1 MADKKDNKV
10 TLVLSDDKKSFI
22 PTKVPFSIMRS
33 IKEGIS
39 QTLNPFAPADPRV
52 KFSVG
57 PELADNPNVELY
69 TENGKGYA
77 VASINVLQ
85 NYNKNWN
92 PGGISGAAAK
102 AQGEGV
108 KARNKEIE
116 EALSSESGEKTKVT
130 KEELFGI
137 TSDTNTPRDT
147 KIKPTDY
154 IQSGYINSLGEVV
167 TDANGNASF
176 AYPLPDPTGTGTN
189 VAQPAALLPGG
200 MGYFYVKP
208 IMDAAKEFEKTYS
221 YKAQTGG
228 PSVADLKKELWLNRY
243 MTDDSYRQ
251 SVRPGLE
258 NRFDPATTT
267 AVENMLNSVSVANK
281 KLLEQGSMELV
292 GWKDFLQQTYQESI
306 RTGEQVSI
314 PSDVRT
320 DEILKQ
326 VFRAYKNMDPTDEEF
341 ANFRTKVAEAAKASP
356 TTTFEE
362 KNPITG
368 ITTQITKSG
377 FTEDDV
383 ASLAEEMTRGTPER
397 KSYYALQQFGEAFN
411 NVIRKSSGERANTL
425 TEVLQ

>member
-10 TLVLSDDKKSFI
+10 TLVLSDDKKSFV
-22 PTKVPFSIMRS
+22 PTKLPLSIMRS

-39 QTLNPFAPADPRV
+39 QTLNPFASADPRI
-52 KFSVG
+52 KYSVG
-57 PELADNPNVELY
+57 PELMDNPNVELY
-69 TENGKGYA
+69 QKDGKFYA
-77 VASINVLQ
+77 EASVKVLQ
-85 NYNKNWN
+85 NYNKSWS

-102 AQGEGV
+102 AQAEGV
-108 KARNKEIE
+108 KARNEEIQG
-116 EALSSESGEKTKVT
+116 ALATDTGQKVKIT
-130 KEELFGI
+130 KEEILGTAI
-137 TSDTNTPRDT
+137 AVPKET
-147 KIKPTDY
+147 KVNPTDY
-154 IQSGYINSLGEVV
+154 IQSGYINSQGEVV

-176 AYPLPDPTGTGTN
+176 SYPLPDPTGTGTN

-208 IMDAAKEFEKTYS
+208 IIDAAKEFEKTYS

-228 PSVADLKKELWLNRY
+228 PSISDLKKELWLNRY
-243 MTDDSYRQ
+243 MTDDAYRQ

-258 NRFDPATTT
+258 NRFDPATTS
-267 AVENMLNSVSVANK
+267 AVENMLNGVSVANK
-281 KLLEQGSMELV
+281 KLLEQGNMELI
-292 GWKDFLQQTYQESI
+292 GWKDFLQQTYQQTI
-306 RTGEQVSI
+306 ITGEQVNI
-314 PSDVRT
+314 PSDKRT

-341 ANFRTKVAEAAKASP
+341 NNFRLKVAEAAKASP
-356 TTTFEE
+356 VTSYEE

-368 ITTQITKSG
+368 VTTQITKSG

-397 KSYYALQQFGEAFN
+397 RAYYGLQQFGEAFN
-411 NVIRKSSGERANTL
+411 NVIRKSSNERANTL

>member
-22 PTKVPFSIMRS
+22 PTKLPLSIMRS

-57 PELADNPNVELY
+57 PELMDNPNVELY
-69 TENGKGYA
+69 QKDGKVYA
-77 VASINVLQ
+77 EASVKVLQ
-85 NYNKNWN
+85 NYNQSWT

-102 AQGEGV
+102 AQAEGV
-108 KARNKEIE
+108 KARNEEIQGAVATE
-116 EALSSESGEKTKVT
+116 TGQKVKIT
-130 KEELFGI
+130 KEEILG
-137 TSDTNTPRDT
+137 TAVTAPAEV
-147 KIKPTDY
+147 KIKSTDY